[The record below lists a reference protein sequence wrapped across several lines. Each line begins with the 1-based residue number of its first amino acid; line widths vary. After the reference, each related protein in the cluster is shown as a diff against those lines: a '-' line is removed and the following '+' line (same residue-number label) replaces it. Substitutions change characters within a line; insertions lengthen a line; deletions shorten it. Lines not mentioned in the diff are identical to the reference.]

1 MSPVEQI
8 AKKVVPVPVKEGAK
22 RALRGL
28 AVGTSPVRQLPDFL
42 IIGTKRGGTTSLWRY
57 LLQHPLIAPMFPAT
71 QNIKS
76 PHFFDLNHGKGV
88 AWYRSHFP
96 SAAYRGR
103 VQRRLGRPPVA
114 GEASPYYLFH
124 PLAARRAAEV
134 VPGAKLIVLLRNPV
148 DRAWS
153 HYWERVNA
161 GTETL
166 SFEEAI
172 ESEPSRL
179 AGEAERILADPSY
192 NSAAHDHFSY
202 LARGR
207 YLEQLEPW
215 LQRFPAERVCI
226 LRSEDF
232 YANPSR
238 TYQRALDFLGL
249 PPAELDASSRY
260 SVVPTSVRRVER
272 MNEATR
278 RRLVDFYAPHNRRL
292 EAALGMDFGWS

>member
-1 MSPVEQI
+1 MSSVERI
-8 AKKVVPVPVKEGAK
+8 AKKVVPVPVKDGAK

-42 IIGTKRGGTTSLWRY
+42 IIGTKRGGTTSMWRY
-57 LLQHPLIAPMFPAT
+57 LLRHPLVAPMFPAT

-76 PHFFDLNHGKGV
+76 PHFFDLHYDNGV

-96 SAAYRGR
+96 SAAYRRR
-103 VQRRLGRPPVA
+103 VQRQLGRAPVA

-124 PLAARRAAEV
+124 PRAAERAAEV
-134 VPGAKLIVLLRNPV
+134 VPDAKVIVLLRNPV
-148 DRAWS
+148 ERAWS

-161 GTETL
+161 GTEPL

-172 ESEPSRL
+172 EREPSRL
-179 AGEAERILADPSY
+179 AGEVERILADPRYTSP
-192 NSAAHDHFSY
+192 AHDHFSY

-215 LQRFPAERVCI
+215 LQRFPRERICI

-232 YANPSR
+232 YADPQKVYN
-238 TYQRALDFLGL
+238 QVLEFLGL
-249 PPAELDASSRY
+249 PSAELDASRRY

-272 MNEATR
+272 MDEATR
-278 RRLVDFYAPHNRRL
+278 RRLVEWYAVHNRRL
-292 EAALGMDFGWS
+292 EAALGMELCWS